1 MSQLPIRK
9 TADGD
14 EIETR
19 PLYIEEWLDSLPYI
33 DFNKTSAL
41 LYEALVA
48 TNKATI
54 KSATRIELA
63 ELYNRPYQY
72 YVESQI
78 KAGAHHTLQTID
90 AMQNQVSQM
99 KQIAV
104 ALSFACKLA
113 FDTAL
118 NKKTLWK
125 QAKPPVEAM
134 LMSMNYLSHA
144 LVLSFLEYAPVP
156 KKVWQQL
163 NFIYSFAESI
173 GCHKKTYSIPGAN
186 NKNINTSIDH
196 TFKKIIMASL
206 VDPHH
211 LPFGAIWEVYDQ
223 LDSWADHT
231 QIIPMRVEPNTTG
244 YFVIDLKSDDKPMPL
259 VKFSPDNSNENN
271 RLLDS
276 IPLQNLIQKQMDLL
290 QMEQPIDK
298 SIVLSPFYA
307 KSLLSHM
314 LKAWGLP
321 PKRYFPRKV
330 KSGHLNIVTGISAI
344 YYYLNNGNAF
354 RSNIASESND
364 DEIDVLESPTET
376 ASQVNYIPEIWRVI
390 DEGSGGYAI
399 IRDDKTKKAV
409 RVGDLVGINNSVD
422 ENNWSIGVV
431 RWLMLSRG
439 IHKVGLQI
447 ITETAQP
454 IVLCAS
460 TGSQADRELRP
471 AFMIEDKSKQRSI
484 IAEKGLYL
492 SNREMEMT
500 SGDQQELIVADNLNE
515 SSISYD
521 FFKYKMK

>member
-1 MSQLPIRK
+1 
-9 TADGD
+9 
-14 EIETR
+14 
-19 PLYIEEWLDSLPYI
+19 
-33 DFNKTSAL
+33 
-41 LYEALVA
+41 
-48 TNKATI
+48 
-54 KSATRIELA
+54 
-63 ELYNRPYQY
+63 
-72 YVESQI
+72 
-78 KAGAHHTLQTID
+78 
-90 AMQNQVSQM
+90 
-99 KQIAV
+99 
-104 ALSFACKLA
+104 
-113 FDTAL
+113 
-118 NKKTLWK
+118 
-125 QAKPPVEAM
+125 
-134 LMSMNYLSHA
+134 
-144 LVLSFLEYAPVP
+144 
-156 KKVWQQL
+156 
-163 NFIYSFAESI
+163 
-173 GCHKKTYSIPGAN
+173 
-186 NKNINTSIDH
+186 
-196 TFKKIIMASL
+196 MASL

-259 VKFSPDNSNENN
+259 VKFSPDNTNENN

-276 IPLQNLIQKQMDLL
+276 IPLQNLIQQQMDLL

-354 RSNIASESND
+354 RSIIASESND
-364 DEIDVLESPTET
+364 DEIDVLENPTET

-399 IRDDKTKKAV
+399 IRDDKTKKSI

-492 SNREMEMT
+492 SNREMKMT